1 MNISCIKIS
10 QYFPK
15 QYEPFAR
22 GINVKVDWSSYE
34 TKADLKN
41 STRTDTF
48 KLAAKSGL
56 PSLKAEINI
65 LDIYKLVPIAVNLSK
80 LNYVVKNNVVER
92 TVYDKLVAK
101 VNSID
106 TSGFV
111 LKTNYDTD
119 PSDLEKKFLDT
130 SGLVKKLY

>member
-15 QYEPFAR
+15 QYAPFAR

-56 PSLKAEINI
+56 PSL
-65 LDIYKLVPIAVNLSK
+65 
-80 LNYVVKNNVVER
+80 
-92 TVYDKLVAK
+92 
-101 VNSID
+101 
-106 TSGFV
+106 
-111 LKTNYDTD
+111 
-119 PSDLEKKFLDT
+119 
-130 SGLVKKLY
+130 